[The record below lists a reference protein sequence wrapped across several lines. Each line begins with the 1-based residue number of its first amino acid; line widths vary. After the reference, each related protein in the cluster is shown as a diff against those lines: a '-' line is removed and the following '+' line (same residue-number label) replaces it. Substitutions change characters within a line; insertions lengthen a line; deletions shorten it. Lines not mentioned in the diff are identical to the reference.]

1 LILAERISRKDAVS
15 LVNDVALGLA
25 ALGIVG
31 GVTLQELGLSKLPHY
46 LASFYAWGRGLSD
59 KPPEP
64 IPQELAERAK
74 EVLKKKLEERL
85 AQLGEKKKELRGIGY
100 TGREF
105 GILESHYR
113 SSYEVAVAALD
124 KLSQISVG

>member
-1 LILAERISRKDAVS
+1 MAERISKKDAVS

-46 LASFYAWGRGLSD
+46 LASYYAWGRGLSD
-59 KPPEP
+59 EPPEP

-74 EVLKKKLEERL
+74 EVLREKLAERL
-85 AQLGEKKKELRGIGY
+85 AKLKEEEEELRNSGY
-100 TGREF
+100 TDRDIR
-105 GILESHYR
+105 ILESHYKNG
-113 SSYEVAVAALD
+113 YEVAVAALD
-124 KLSQISVG
+124 KLSQSLVG

>member
-1 LILAERISRKDAVS
+1 MAERISRKDAVF

-46 LASFYAWGRGLSD
+46 LTSFYAWGRGLSD
-59 KPPEP
+59 EPPES
-64 IPQELAERAK
+64 IPRELAERAK
-74 EVLKKKLEERL
+74 EVLREKLEERL
-85 AQLGEKKKELRGIGY
+85 AQLGEEEEGLRGIGY
-100 TGREF
+100 TDREF